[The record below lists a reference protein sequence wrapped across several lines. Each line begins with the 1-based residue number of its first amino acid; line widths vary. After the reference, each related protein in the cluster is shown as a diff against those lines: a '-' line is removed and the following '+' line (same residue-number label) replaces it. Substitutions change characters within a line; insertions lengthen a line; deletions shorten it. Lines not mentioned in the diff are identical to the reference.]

1 MKLPVYQD
9 DLLECAHVDKIRELL
24 KTWKGQ
30 ANKKLQEI
38 TQHTEVNQTNLVY
51 TLTKFLCIQNYTF
64 FKRVL
69 ILIFLVIF

>member
-9 DLLECAHVDKIRELL
+9 DLLECARVDKIRELL

-38 TQHTEVNQTNLVY
+38 IQH
-51 TLTKFLCIQNYTF
+51 I
-64 FKRVL
+64 
-69 ILIFLVIF
+69 